1 MFQHDEIVPSPA
13 SGKPKKQ
20 QVAEMFNDIAG
31 RYDLMNRFLS
41 AGIDVYWRKAAIN
54 QLKPLQPARILDIA
68 TGTGDLAIMAAGQFP
83 GSQISGIDIS
93 TGMLERG
100 RKKIANLLLNKQI
113 ELLEGDSEAINFEDG
128 TFDAITVAFGVRN
141 FANLEKGIGEMHR
154 VLKPGGKAVILE
166 FSKPCQRI
174 FRGLYNFYMKLIAP
188 GIASWV
194 TKNKEAYQY
203 LHNSVKAFPEGE
215 QFLHVLQQCGF
226 KDISLKRLSLGIC
239 TIYCGT
245 KTSGQ
250 KHSLV

>member
-1 MFQHDEIVPSPA
+1 MFEHDEIVPSPA
-13 SGKPKKQ
+13 SAKPKKQ
-20 QVAEMFNDIAG
+20 QVAEMFDDISG
-31 RYDLMNRFLS
+31 RYDFMNRFLS
-41 AGIDVYWRKAAIN
+41 GGTDVYWRKAAIKE
-54 QLKPLQPARILDIA
+54 LTTLQPQRILDIA
-68 TGTGDLAIMAAGQFP
+68 TGTGDLAIMAAEHFP
-83 GSQISGIDIS
+83 GSRITGIDIS

-113 ELLEGDSEAINFEDG
+113 ELLEGDSEAINAQDG

-141 FANLEKGIGEMHR
+141 FANLEKGIHEMHR
-154 VLKPGGKAVILE
+154 VLKPGGKVVILE

-174 FRGLYNFYMKLIAP
+174 FRGLYNFYMRFIAP

-194 TKNKEAYQY
+194 TRNKEAYQY

-215 QFLHVLQQCGF
+215 AFLHVLRQSGF

-250 KHSLV
+250 RH

>member
-1 MFQHDEIVPSPA
+1 MFQHDHIVPSPA

-20 QVAEMFNDIAG
+20 QVAEMFNHIAS
-31 RYDLMNRFLS
+31 RYDFMNRFLS
-41 AGIDVYWRKAAIN
+41 AGIDVYWRKAAIR
-54 QLKPLQPARILDIA
+54 QLKELHPTSILDIA
-68 TGTGDLAIMAAGQFP
+68 TGTGDLAIMAAHHFP
-83 GSQISGIDIS
+83 KARITGIDIS

-113 ELLEGDSEAINFEDG
+113 ELIEGDSEAINFAEE
-128 TFDAITVAFGVRN
+128 TFDAVTVAFGVRN
-141 FANLEKGIGEMHR
+141 FANLRKGIGEMHR
-154 VLKPGGKAVILE
+154 VLKPGGKMVILE

-188 GIASWV
+188 GVASWV
-194 TKNKEAYQY
+194 TRNKEAYQY

-215 QFLHVLQQCGF
+215 AFLLVLQQTGF
-226 KDISLKRLSLGIC
+226 KEISLKRLSLGIC

-250 KHSLV
+250 RH